1 MKQHHKGAVAQPA
14 SQGYI
19 TCEAEIIP
27 GLEGFAAAELRQ
39 RFRQRVVVEQGYKE
53 GLVPFAYDGDLTALL
68 DLETVLAIYG
78 LRHFPIPRPLALLG
92 NTEFAILLSM
102 IEVVRELHPANAF
115 QSFRISAAGEASTV
129 MQRLRERIVE
139 STGLAFVASEGDLL
153 IRLRRPLDGSP
164 GWEVLIRL
172 SPRPLSVR
180 RWRVCNLPGALN
192 ASIAQAMVR
201 LTQPN
206 SDDAV
211 LNIGSGS
218 ATLLVERLQAGAAR
232 IALGCEPDQEAL
244 RCGEENVRASGHS
257 MISLVDWDV
266 ANLPMPPACV
276 DVLLADLPFGQLVGS
291 TSENDRLYRDVL
303 REGARVAIG
312 GALFVAITADIRRW
326 EHLVADAAADWTLD
340 TVLPIKLPFGGGHIR
355 PRIYLL
361 RRKG

>member
-1 MKQHHKGAVAQPA
+1 MN
-14 SQGYI
+14 QGPHYI

-27 GLEGFAAAELRQ
+27 GLEGFAVAELRE
-39 RFRQRVVVEQGYKE
+39 RFRQRVIIEQGYKE
-53 GLVPFAYDGDLTALL
+53 GAVPFSFDGDLAALL
-68 DLETVLAIYG
+68 ELETVLAIYG

-92 NTEFAILLSM
+92 NTEFATLSSM
-102 IEVVRELHPANAF
+102 IEVVRELHPAGTF
-115 QSFRISAAGEASTV
+115 QSFRLSAAGEASPV
-129 MQRLRERIVE
+129 MQRLREQICAT
-139 STGLAFVASEGDLL
+139 TGLAFVPTEGDLL

-192 ASIAQAMVR
+192 ASIAQVMVR

-206 SDDAV
+206 PDDV
-211 LNIGSGS
+211 VFNIGSGS
-218 ATLLVERLQAGAAR
+218 ATLLIERLQAGPAR
-232 IALGCEPDQEAL
+232 TVLGCEPDQQAL
-244 RCGEENVRASGHS
+244 QCGAENVRASGYHT
-257 MISLVDWDV
+257 ISLTDWDV

-303 REGARVAIG
+303 REGARVTIG
-312 GALFVAITADIRRW
+312 GALFAAITADLRRW

-340 TVLPIKLPFGGGHIR
+340 NVLPLKLPFGGGHIR